1 MDLIIISLAG
11 FFILLGI
18 AGSFLPVIPG
28 PLTSWLGLFILG
40 FAPSIVIENQFLILC
55 FCIALFIFIFDNI
68 IAVLGAK
75 KFGGGKGSTIG
86 SSIGI
91 IVGILFLGP
100 FGLIIGP
107 FFGAFLGELY
117 VNQSNKKGAIKAAF
131 GALVGFLTGVFLKFM
146 IALAFV
152 YYFIKIIWE
161 FKNQL
166 F

>member
-1 MDLIIISLAG
+1 
-11 FFILLGI
+11 
-18 AGSFLPVIPG
+18 
-28 PLTSWLGLFILG
+28 
-40 FAPSIVIENQFLILC
+40 
-55 FCIALFIFIFDNI
+55 
-68 IAVLGAK
+68 
-75 KFGGGKGSTIG
+75 
-86 SSIGI
+86 
-91 IVGILFLGP
+91 GP

-146 IALAFV
+146 IALAFG

>member
-40 FAPSIVIENQFLILC
+40 FAPSIDIENQFLILC

-91 IVGILFLGP
+91 IGCMS
-100 FGLIIGP
+100 
-107 FFGAFLGELY
+107 E
-117 VNQSNKKGAIKAAF
+117 
-131 GALVGFLTGVFLKFM
+131 
-146 IALAFV
+146 
-152 YYFIKIIWE
+152 
-161 FKNQL
+161 
-166 F
+166 